1 MNFGVDFVALE
12 RDQKTKQ
19 CLHHQR
25 IMESHI
31 AAYAKEIV
39 RSLAMQYVPTDVF
52 DKSKNQV
59 LRERTPAELEEVVN
73 RGIWIAERTYQC
85 MAAKGWLAEVPG
97 LQDLLEAEESSV
109 GFSGGQ

>member
-1 MNFGVDFVALE
+1 MNFGVDFTALE
-12 RDQKTKQ
+12 RNQRTKQ

-52 DKSKNQV
+52 DSSKSQV

-85 MAAKGWLAEVPG
+85 MAAKGWLAEVPPIP
-97 LQDLLEAEESSV
+97 DLLEADENAV
-109 GFSGGQ
+109 GFGS